1 MGYTAF
7 GISSYL
13 SIHADEGGQ
22 LRWRIEL
29 FRKQRAC
36 GRVHESKDK
45 SGGGQRDRR
54 QVAWEGEVRV
64 GELIIRDQG
73 VCLPTSDNSTH
84 HALQGETLSS
94 ARFQPS
100 RSSAEKRRN
109 VANLESRV
117 RGPDVLVDLVPVLV
131 EPVGGRHLD
140 RGVHGDVLIIVHVS
154 KRSCQRSCPS
164 SGVEFRFDEKKG
176 RRRTCWSQ
184 MSTR

>member
-84 HALQGETLSS
+84 HAL
-94 ARFQPS
+94 
-100 RSSAEKRRN
+100 
-109 VANLESRV
+109 ESRV

-140 RGVHGDVLIIVHVS
+140 RGVHGDVLLVANVDAV
-154 KRSCQRSCPS
+154 K
-164 SGVEFRFDEKKG
+164 VDVL
-176 RRRTCWSQ
+176 
-184 MSTR
+184 